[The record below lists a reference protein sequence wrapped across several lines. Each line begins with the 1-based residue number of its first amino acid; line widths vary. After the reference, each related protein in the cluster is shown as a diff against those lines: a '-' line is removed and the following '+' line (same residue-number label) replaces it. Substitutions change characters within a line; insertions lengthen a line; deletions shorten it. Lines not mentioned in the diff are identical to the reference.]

1 MSDIKESIFVFHFSF
16 FILYAILPFRLFA
29 FSLFVLLFSSPLVV
43 VTNSLEA
50 ERYLRASRK

>member
-1 MSDIKESIFVFHFSF
+1 MSDIKEAI
-16 FILYAILPFRLFA
+16 FILYPLSFIFYPILPFRLFA

-50 ERYLRASRK
+50 ERYLRVSRK